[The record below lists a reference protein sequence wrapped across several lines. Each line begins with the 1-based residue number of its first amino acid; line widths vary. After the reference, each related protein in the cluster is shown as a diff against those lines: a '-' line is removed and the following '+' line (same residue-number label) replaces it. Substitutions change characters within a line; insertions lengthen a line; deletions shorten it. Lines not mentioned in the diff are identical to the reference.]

1 MCYFVNG
8 PPHLIVHPIDPIFLA
23 EEESNSLIGV
33 ETHQF
38 GDVVEVRS
46 LVG

>member
-1 MCYFVNG
+1 
-8 PPHLIVHPIDPIFLA
+8 VHPFNPIFLSD
-23 EEESNSLIGV
+23 EESNSLVGV